1 MIAARYASIALAL
14 FLTGCAT
21 STPEMSIEASVAV
34 ADAEIA
40 EAPATRPETPIPD
53 GSLLPLLQAEFA
65 LRQRDFNQGLALLAE
80 QAVLL
85 EDPALARRALRL
97 AEFVNDTDQ
106 AAMMAVRLVELDP
119 DDGAAAAA
127 ASGWLSRA
135 GRPVDAVYYA
145 KLAFER
151 GNPVNVA
158 TNLGTYDTLDEGSQ
172 VAIAEAIRAI
182 TAQWPAD
189 DQAAIAASLL
199 AHWTRFD
206 F

>member
-1 MIAARYASIALAL
+1 MIAARSASIALAL

-34 ADAEIA
+34 DDAEIA

-53 GSLLPLLQAEFA
+53 DSLLPLLQAEFA

-97 AEFVNDTDQ
+97 AEFVSDTDQ
-106 AAMMAVRLVELDP
+106 AAMMAVRLVELEP

-135 GRPVDAVYYA
+135 GRHVDAVYYA
-145 KLAFER
+145 KLAFEL
-151 GNPVNVA
+151 GHPVNVA
-158 TNLGTYDTLDEGSQ
+158 TNLGTYDALDEGSQ
-172 VAIAEAIRAI
+172 VAIA
-182 TAQWPAD
+182 
-189 DQAAIAASLL
+189 
-199 AHWTRFD
+199 
-206 F
+206 